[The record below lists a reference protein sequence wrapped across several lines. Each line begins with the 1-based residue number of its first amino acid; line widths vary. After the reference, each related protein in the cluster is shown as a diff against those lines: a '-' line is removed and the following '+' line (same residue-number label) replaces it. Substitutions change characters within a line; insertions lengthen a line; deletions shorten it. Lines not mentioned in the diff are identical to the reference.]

1 MRPRR
6 QRQPPNLVFTEGASP
21 VTTPSTP
28 INAHAARPSPVPYH
42 FRHQDGDLALPSGAF
57 ARTNHGDP
65 PLSAPLKSPT
75 FPIVPREDHA
85 AWHPRE
91 DFSHAYNT
99 YRPPRPRLRTSMSS
113 SSLRNQRRSPH
124 PDDSMFE
131 VGPNGRPPLRFPRR
145 IASDLQQNDAMRDS
159 QNSAQMSTS
168 SFERV
173 SGTEGSSVLTKS
185 SSITDMSPDT
195 PDHLHGH
202 DDDMTVEDAI
212 GMYMDDVADVVDV
225 SDPSPPAAQGLN
237 GLSVI
242 AEADPLTSK
251 QATADLAVPEPS
263 SESKSREMDLPENPH
278 FTTDAVAAHES
289 TTGSQPEHVESP
301 ENLSSTTDAA
311 DHESGAGNQS
321 QNADLPDDPRESRQT
336 DESVDGPVDGSSTVS
351 GLAVDGATD
360 SKDESVTEPAA
371 QPPPAVTTPE
381 PEPSSSLTVDTPTA
395 EKRNPPPSPRQSVIV
410 RIPGEVPPPFL
421 PGTDGRD
428 QYGFRKAS
436 HYVTKSQFESWH
448 SQYASFLEVRRQK
461 WVELLESA
469 GLPTKSP
476 VTFPPRSNKIKR
488 YVRKGIPSEYRG
500 AAWFYYAGGFEH
512 MHRHPGHY
520 AELVRKAMSS
530 PRNNDKEHIE
540 RDLYRTFPDNIHFKP
555 DLPPEM
561 GEANGNQRVIVET
574 EIIRSLRRVL
584 YAFTLHNPGIG
595 YTQSLNFIT
604 GMLLLFLP
612 EEQAFWMLHI
622 ITTEFIPGTHE
633 ISLEGANVDLWIL
646 MVLLKESFPS
656 IYAKIAGS
664 TSSNRSK
671 PPVLTVSTRLP
682 DITLGLTNW
691 LMSLYVGSLPL
702 ETTLRVWDCLFYEG
716 SKTFF
721 RVALGIFKASEKDIA
736 AVSDPVEVF
745 QIVQTVPKKLLDAN
759 MLLEESMSRRYRVGQ
774 RRIDA
779 LRAERREAIRRE
791 KTRLSLLANKLLTE
805 NEPPPERPATR
816 SGARSPLPKLR
827 QAFR

>member
-6 QRQPPNLVFTEGASP
+6 QRQPPNLVFTGSASP
-21 VTTPSTP
+21 ATAPTTPV
-28 INAHAARPSPVPYH
+28 NAHAARDSPISFH
-42 FRHQDGDLALPSGAF
+42 SRHHDSDLAPSSATI
-57 ARTNHGDP
+57 APTNHCDP
-65 PLSAPLKSPT
+65 PFSAPLKSPT
-75 FPIVPREDHA
+75 FPIVPREDHPT
-85 AWHPRE
+85 WRPRE
-91 DFSHAYNT
+91 DFSPVHNIYH
-99 YRPPRPRLRTSMSS
+99 PPRPRLRTSMSS
-113 SSLRNQRRSPH
+113 SSLPNRRRSPYS
-124 PDDSMFE
+124 DESMFE
-131 VGPNGRPPLRFPRR
+131 VGPNGRPSLRLPRR
-145 IASDLQQNDAMRDS
+145 IASDLHENDVMRDS
-159 QNSAQMSTS
+159 QNSAQLS
-168 SFERV
+168 SSSLERV

-195 PDHLHGH
+195 PDPLHGH

-212 GMYMDDVADVVDV
+212 GMYMDDVADV

-237 GLSVI
+237 GLAVI
-242 AEADPLTSK
+242 AEADPLTTKHATPDIALHEPRTGSRTQEVHLPENSHSTIDASGHESK
-251 QATADLAVPEPS
+251 TESQATNV
-263 SESKSREMDLPENPH
+263 DLPENLH
-278 FTTDAVAAHES
+278 TTTVATLHET
-289 TTGSQPEHVESP
+289 TTG
-301 ENLSSTTDAA
+301 ND
-311 DHESGAGNQS
+311 S
-321 QNADLPDDPRESRQT
+321 QNADLPENSDESRQT
-336 DESVDGPVDGSSTVS
+336 DESVDEPVDESSTVS
-351 GLAVDGATD
+351 GLAMDGTTD
-360 SKDESVTEPAA
+360 SKDEGVAEPAV
-371 QPPPAVTTPE
+371 QPPPAVATPE
-381 PEPSSSLTVDTPTA
+381 PAPSSNLTVVDTPTS

-428 QYGFRKAS
+428 RYGFRKAS
-436 HYVTKSQFESWH
+436 HYVSLSQFESWN
-448 SQYASFLEVRRQK
+448 SQYSSFVEVRRQK

-469 GLPTKSP
+469 GLPTQSP

-512 MHRHPGHY
+512 MHRNPGHY

-622 ITTEFIPGTHE
+622 ITSEFIPGTHE

-664 TSSNRSK
+664 STSNRSK
-671 PPVLTVSTRLP
+671 PPVMTVSTRLP

-791 KTRLSLLANKLLTE
+791 KTRLSLLTNKLLTE